1 MWFTDEV
8 NVPDEIV
15 DALIDER
22 LVIFVGAGASVRA
35 PSSLPLFDTLV
46 NRVADD
52 LGFDPYLAST
62 HHSPDAY
69 LEEIERALEQRVP
82 PPRRPMRERV
92 VAQLTGT
99 PSSPNDVHEAI
110 VRLFPQ
116 ADKVRIVTTNYDR
129 HLETA
134 AVGAFP
140 TAPNIYR
147 APALPRGDDFEGIVH
162 LHGCL
167 GDKLT
172 DLVLTF
178 RDFGRAYL
186 TEAWASRF
194 LYDLFRK
201 YATLF
206 VGYSHD
212 DVVMRYLAQGLREGT
227 VRHGFLAN
235 GVDASSWKAIDLNS
249 IAYPPENDHAALA
262 RCLEDWARWTR
273 MGRLEHE
280 ERVRQLVAGG
290 PPSTPAAVSYL
301 ERTIANDDRAE
312 FFWKY
317 AQGAEW
323 LPWLELREPTHLRGG
338 SVGEVDRTICPR
350 PSGVAAPALRA
361 T

>member
-1 MWFTDEV
+1 M
-8 NVPDEIV
+8 
-15 DALIDER
+15 
-22 LVIFVGAGASVRA
+22 RA
-35 PSSLPLFDTLV
+35 PSGLPLFDMLV

-52 LGFDPYLAST
+52 LGFAPYLASK

-69 LEEIERALEQRVP
+69 LEEIERRLEGRVP
-82 PPRRPMRERV
+82 SPRRPIRERV
-92 VAQLTGT
+92 VAQLTGA

-134 AVGAFP
+134 AAEAFSI
-140 TAPNIYR
+140 APNIYR

-172 DLVLTF
+172 DLVLTS

-212 DVVMRYLAQGLREGT
+212 DVVMRTSRKG
-227 VRHGFLAN
+227 
-235 GVDASSWKAIDLNS
+235 
-249 IAYPPENDHAALA
+249 
-262 RCLEDWARWTR
+262 
-273 MGRLEHE
+273 
-280 ERVRQLVAGG
+280 
-290 PPSTPAAVSYL
+290 
-301 ERTIANDDRAE
+301 
-312 FFWKY
+312 
-317 AQGAEW
+317 
-323 LPWLELREPTHLRGG
+323 
-338 SVGEVDRTICPR
+338 
-350 PSGVAAPALRA
+350 
-361 T
+361 